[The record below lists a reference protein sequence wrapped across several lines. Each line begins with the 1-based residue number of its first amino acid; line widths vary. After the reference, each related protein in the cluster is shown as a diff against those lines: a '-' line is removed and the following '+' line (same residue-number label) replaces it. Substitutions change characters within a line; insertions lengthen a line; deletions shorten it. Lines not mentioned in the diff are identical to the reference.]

1 MGVKLLLSGQAGR
14 SGSVPCPA
22 AVVRSRGFLGGGRLV
37 HLRHGPGA
45 VLEASWGGEEG
56 IDVGFFFLINEMI
69 DQDLE
74 VFENCSLPVPNR
86 GRQSHRIGAWDWLE
100 PWVQMPCKRICG
112 YQSLGAR

>member
-1 MGVKLLLSGQAGR
+1 M
-14 SGSVPCPA
+14 
-22 AVVRSRGFLGGGRLV
+22 